1 MCVCMRVCVCVHIS
15 LKTCEGSGDK
25 SNVESSH
32 MWDPTLLL
40 QDVDVTVLI
49 LCGYRDT
56 HYAPYLVTWQ
66 RFVRSTGYILHN
78 IHTMSCKELLR

>member
-1 MCVCMRVCVCVHIS
+1 MCVHIS

-32 MWDPTLLL
+32 MWGPTLLL

-49 LCGYRDT
+49 LCGT
-56 HYAPYLVTWQ
+56 A
-66 RFVRSTGYILHN
+66 STASTATAVPKFDKWGLSRTKLGSEQFQYQPVL
-78 IHTMSCKELLR
+78 T